1 VVIIAATLLTN
12 KYTPLAIEH
21 CDKQKYKHIVIS
33 IKNKKEPVWP
43 RYRSGEIYL
52 IIPNKH
58 NYKQQII
65 AQLESN
71 IRKQLTFRVIK
82 NVDLDL
88 KTGDQVYI
96 TDDNN
101 YSIAG
106 GFEKDIPA
114 INNTGDSTLC

>member
-1 VVIIAATLLTN
+1 MSLVFCVFYL
-12 KYTPLAIEH
+12 
-21 CDKQKYKHIVIS
+21 
-33 IKNKKEPVWP
+33 
-43 RYRSGEIYL
+43 EIWCRFYENL
-52 IIPNKH
+52 PCNPTT

-106 GFEKDIPA
+106 VFEKDIPA